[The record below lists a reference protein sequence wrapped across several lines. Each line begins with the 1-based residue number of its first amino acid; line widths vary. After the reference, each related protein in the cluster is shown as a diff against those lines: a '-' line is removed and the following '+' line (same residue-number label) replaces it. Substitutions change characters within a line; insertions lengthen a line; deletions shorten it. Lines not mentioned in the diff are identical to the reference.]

1 MIWSVF
7 GFIGG
12 ACFAFAA
19 VPAAVRCIRTGQ
31 SSGTPVSI
39 AWAVF
44 VGCICLYTY
53 LIGTYGFDWL
63 LTLIYGVETASW
75 AVVLLY
81 CYDKD

>member
-1 MIWSVF
+1 MIWPLF

-12 ACFAFAA
+12 VCFAFAA
-19 VPAAVRCIRTGQ
+19 VPTAMRCIRTGRA
-31 SSGTPVSI
+31 SGTPMSI

-53 LIGTYGFDWL
+53 LTGLHGFDWL

-75 AVVLLY
+75 GVVLWY
-81 CYDKD
+81 GDRA